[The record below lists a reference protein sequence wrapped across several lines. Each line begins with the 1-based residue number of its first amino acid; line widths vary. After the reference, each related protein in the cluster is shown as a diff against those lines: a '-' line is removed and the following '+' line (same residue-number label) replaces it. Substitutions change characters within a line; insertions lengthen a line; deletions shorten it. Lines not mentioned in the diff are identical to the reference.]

1 MAHRVVSSTFM
12 IVQILV
18 HMHFDLVSW
27 FLLLEATE
35 PVAETV
41 TQMAVE
47 HKHSSHFSTAK
58 EISVKAIIF
67 FTKKPQQTNFEIIRY
82 KLFLN

>member
-1 MAHRVVSSTFM
+1 MAQRVVSSTFM

-27 FLLLEATE
+27 FIVLEATE
-35 PVAETV
+35 PVAEMV

-47 HKHSSHFSTAK
+47 HAH
-58 EISVKAIIF
+58 
-67 FTKKPQQTNFEIIRY
+67 
-82 KLFLN
+82 